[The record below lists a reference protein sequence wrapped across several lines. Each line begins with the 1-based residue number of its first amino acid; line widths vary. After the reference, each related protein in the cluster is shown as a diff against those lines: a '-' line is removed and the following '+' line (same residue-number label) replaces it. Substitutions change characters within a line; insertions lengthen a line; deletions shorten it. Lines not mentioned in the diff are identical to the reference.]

1 MFSHCQ
7 TKEFNMA
14 ENTKRSVFGL
24 NGIAGI
30 LISIVGLLAILITL
44 MLMVIVVQRH
54 ASVKPYDPTAIRDIN
69 NLKMRSVENKQ
80 FAFIDAKKDK

>member
-1 MFSHCQ
+1 
-7 TKEFNMA
+7 MA

-54 ASVKPYDPTAIRDIN
+54 ASVKPYDPTAIRDVN

-80 FAFIDAKKDK
+80 FAFIDAAKKDK

>member
-1 MFSHCQ
+1 
-7 TKEFNMA
+7 MA

-30 LISIVGLLAILITL
+30 LISIVGLIVILIAL
-44 MLMVIVVQRH
+44 MLMTIVAQRH
-54 ASVKPYDPTAIRDIN
+54 AAVKPYDPTAIRDVN
-69 NLKMRSVENKQ
+69 NIKMISVENKQ